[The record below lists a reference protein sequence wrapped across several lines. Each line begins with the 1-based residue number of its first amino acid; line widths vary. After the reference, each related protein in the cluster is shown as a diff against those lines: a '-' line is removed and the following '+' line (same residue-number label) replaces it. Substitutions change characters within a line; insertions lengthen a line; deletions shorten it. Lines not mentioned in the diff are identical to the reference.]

1 MRLVGKG
8 TKKSS
13 VIIKNLKKEPEGI
26 SFRIRTMLLKLTLA
40 IYRICLRILKLKP
53 LYESMNIYLSEGCNQ
68 FLGCL
73 FTVAL
78 STDDLVLLF
87 KDEERSLEVFSS
99 RLNNEKRSFCK
110 QEDYIMV
117 IHTVMIQ

>member
-1 MRLVGKG
+1 
-8 TKKSS
+8 
-13 VIIKNLKKEPEGI
+13 
-26 SFRIRTMLLKLTLA
+26 
-40 IYRICLRILKLKP
+40 
-53 LYESMNIYLSEGCNQ
+53 MNIYLSEGCNE

-78 STDDLVLLF
+78 RTDNLVFLF

-110 QEDYIMV
+110 QED
-117 IHTVMIQ
+117 